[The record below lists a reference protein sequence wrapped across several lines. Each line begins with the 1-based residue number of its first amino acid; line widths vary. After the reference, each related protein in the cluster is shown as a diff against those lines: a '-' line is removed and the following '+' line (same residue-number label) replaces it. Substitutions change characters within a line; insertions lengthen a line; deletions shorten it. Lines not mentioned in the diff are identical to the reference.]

1 PYLRR
6 REGHEPID
14 YPSEA
19 VRSVLE
25 RTLGVPIFQEQV
37 MQLAV
42 VAAGFTPGEADQL
55 RRAMAA
61 WKRTGNLG
69 GFRDKLL
76 NGLRE
81 RGYPDEFAER
91 LYRQIQGFGEY
102 GFPESHAVSFALI
115 AYATSWLKCHAP
127 AEYTAALINS
137 QPMGFY
143 APAQLI
149 RDARRHGVRV
159 HPVDVTIS
167 DWDCTLEGSD
177 PSAAEIR
184 LGLRLVKGLSE
195 AGAQRLMSAR
205 NERAFTD
212 PQDLARRARLN
223 RMDLEALAA
232 ANALASLAGTRH
244 QASWAL
250 AGVDV
255 ELPLFESAPVPEA
268 TPLLPA
274 PTEGQNIA
282 ADYRSLGLTLRRHP
296 LALLRDRFLKRN
308 ILTAEQLKSAPTG
321 RPVRFAGI
329 VNVRQSPGTA
339 NNTTFMTLEDE
350 TGDVNIIVWSR
361 VAQDYRSAFLSSQL
375 LEVHGELQRES
386 GVMHLIAKSLYN
398 RSDWLGQLQVQSRD
412 FH

>member
-1 PYLRR
+1 
-6 REGHEPID
+6 
-14 YPSEA
+14 
-19 VRSVLE
+19 
-25 RTLGVPIFQEQV
+25 
-37 MQLAV
+37 
-42 VAAGFTPGEADQL
+42 
-55 RRAMAA
+55 MAA

-81 RGYPDEFAER
+81 RGYPREFADR

-143 APAQLI
+143 APAQLV
-149 RDARRHGVRV
+149 RDARRHGVKV
-159 HPVDVTIS
+159 HPADVKIS
-167 DWDCTLEGSD
+167 DWDCTLEGPD
-177 PSAAEIR
+177 PTAAELR

-195 AGAQRLMSAR
+195 AGAQRLVQAR
-205 NERAFTD
+205 KETIFRD
-212 PQDLARRARLN
+212 PQDLAVRARLT

-232 ANALASLAGTRH
+232 ANALASIAGSRH

-250 AGVDV
+250 AGIET
-255 ELPLFESAPVPEA
+255 ELPLFEGVPIAEA

-274 PTEGQNIA
+274 PTEGQSIA

-296 LALLRDRFLKRN
+296 LALLRDRFIKRN
-308 ILTAEQLKSAPTG
+308 VLAAEQLKTAPTA
-321 RPVRFAGI
+321 RSIRYAGI

-339 NNTTFMTLEDE
+339 NNTTFLTLEDE
-350 TGDVNIIVWSR
+350 TGDVNVIVWSR
-361 VAQDYRSAFLSSQL
+361 VAQDYRTAFLSAQL

-386 GVMHLIAKSLYN
+386 GVMHLIANALYD
-398 RSDWLGQLQVQSRD
+398 RSEWLGQLQVQSRD